1 MEETTVKTDNIRKL
15 LLDESIGDTPE
26 DELAF
31 FMNKFNLDIET
42 VEAMPAFEEH
52 IKPIFLLKEED

>member
-1 MEETTVKTDNIRKL
+1 MEEKTVKTNNLRKL
-15 LLDESIGDTPE
+15 LLDESIGDTQE

-42 VEAMPAFEEH
+42 VETMPAFEKH
-52 IKPIFLLKEED
+52 LKPIFTVKEED